1 MSPNAGELIHE
12 AVLAINYDAS
22 SEDIARVCHAHPTM
36 SEAIKEAAMAT
47 YDKPIH
53 IDKVT
58 KELVVQLCSK
68 PTLYKNFC
76 IAWLFS
82 DPKTLTLD
90 LHGLLGMV
98 IEKTQGF
105 GFRTIKLTKGLVNT
119 TTDPNLKMIYGSCL
133 TDYEQ
138 STKGIE
144 IAKGYASSKVYFSA
158 FMAAYKAMMAISDC
172 ETLIEAQPIP
182 AYFSRRVVMFERMCS
197 TGMVFSKVLKEG
209 K

>member
-1 MSPNAGELIHE
+1 MVFSCMTRKMFSVLPLLVLVLISITP
-12 AVLAINYDAS
+12 LCS
-22 SEDIARVCHAHPTM
+22 SYTP
-36 SEAIKEAAMAT
+36 S
-47 YDKPIH
+47 
-53 IDKVT
+53 DKVT

-76 IAWLFS
+76 TAWLIS

-98 IEKTQGF
+98 IEKIQGF

-144 IAKGYASSKVYFSA
+144 VAKGYASSKVYFLA
-158 FMAAYKAMMAISDC
+158 YMAAYKAMMAISDC

-197 TGMVFSKVLKEG
+197 IGMVFSKVLKEG

>member
-1 MSPNAGELIHE
+1 MVFSCMTRKMFSVLPLLVLVLISITP
-12 AVLAINYDAS
+12 LCS
-22 SEDIARVCHAHPTM
+22 SYTP
-36 SEAIKEAAMAT
+36 S
-47 YDKPIH
+47 
-53 IDKVT
+53 DKVT

-76 IAWLFS
+76 TAWLIS

-105 GFRTIKLTKGLVNT
+105 GFRTIKLTKGLLNT
-119 TTDPNLKMIYGSCL
+119 TTDPNLKMIYGFCL

-144 IAKGYASSKVYFSA
+144 VAKGYASSKVYFLA
-158 FMAAYKAMMAISDC
+158 YMAAYKAMMAISDC

-197 TGMVFSKVLKEG
+197 IGMVFSKVLKED